1 VPAWLQAT
9 YLCIGALAIGL
20 PSRWL
25 PAASLG
31 IWALLPIA
39 YAPIPLEFARFGSP
53 AVLLLIA
60 WELRCLRLKASG
72 RFGGVALGT
81 VLLVLSLVMSTFL
94 SVDPARSLVWSVTF
108 AACVLGPLVV
118 SMDDI
123 RMALPPLLA
132 CWRVLAVVLGG
143 FAIVE
148 RAFRVNP
155 LAAHYYINGVL
166 IGQRWSVY
174 RVETTLGHPLMNSTF
189 FCVTACLF
197 LCLFFT
203 RWKSVDLMAAALAV
217 GGIWLSG
224 SRSGLIAFAVG
235 MSLWVLAFVF
245 AKSGT
250 LPRKAVVVAI
260 GATAAVALLAS
271 GVSLE
276 RSGSQEGRLSSDYR
290 TQVIDV
296 SLRVAHDHPFFGS
309 GAGTAQVQ
317 TLASGFNVIVENSA
331 LQILIALGWVG
342 SLAVILF
349 LAQLLIRQVVRGSF
363 AGPAAATTLL
373 IQLAGFNAVDS
384 IPAVLVL
391 LAITTVVGVGMIEPA
406 RHPSE
411 REPARQRVRIRAQ
424 PATRSGGM
432 ALTASDG
439 VSCPS

>member
-1 VPAWLQAT
+1 VPAWLLAA
-9 YLCIGALAIGL
+9 YVCIGALAIGL

-31 IWALLPIA
+31 IWALIPIA

-53 AVLLLIA
+53 AVFLLIA
-60 WELRCLRLKASG
+60 WELRCLRLKAKD
-72 RFGGVALGT
+72 RFRGVALGT
-81 VLLVLSLVMSTFL
+81 VLLVLSLMTSTLL
-94 SVDPARSLVWSVTF
+94 SIDPARSLLWSIIF

-118 SMDDI
+118 GVDDLC
-123 RMALPPLLA
+123 RALPPLLA
-132 CWRVLAVVLGG
+132 SWRVFALVLGG
-143 FAIVE
+143 FAVVE

-155 LAAHYYINGVL
+155 LSAHYYINGSL

-189 FCVTACLF
+189 FCVSGCLF

-235 MSLWVLAFVF
+235 MSLWALAFVF

-250 LPRKAVVVAI
+250 LPRKAVVVAL
-260 GATAAVALLAS
+260 GVTAAILLLAS
-271 GVSLE
+271 DVSLE
-276 RSGSQEGRLSSDYR
+276 RSGSQEGQLSSDYR
-290 TQVIDV
+290 TLVVDV

-309 GAGTAQVQ
+309 GAGTAQKQ
-317 TLASGFNVIVENSA
+317 TLASGFSVIVENSA

-342 SLAVILF
+342 SLALILF
-349 LAQLLIRQVVRGSF
+349 LAQLLVRQVVRGSF

-373 IQLAGFNAVDS
+373 VQLAAFNAVDS

-391 LAITTVVGVGMIEPA
+391 LAMTTVIGIGMTQPA
-406 RHPSE
+406 RHASE
-411 REPARQRVRIRAQ
+411 RELAKINETRALRPRVQ
-424 PATRSGGM
+424 
-432 ALTASDG
+432 ALM
-439 VSCPS
+439 